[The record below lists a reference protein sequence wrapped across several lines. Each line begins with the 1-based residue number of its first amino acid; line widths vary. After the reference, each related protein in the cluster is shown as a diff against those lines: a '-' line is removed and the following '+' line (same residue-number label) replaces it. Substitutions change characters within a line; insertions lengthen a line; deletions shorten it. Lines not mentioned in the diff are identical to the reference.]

1 MTSKEKIILDNDVL
15 KVLYSKGRKF
25 YMRMKRRNNGTG
37 IIDPYLQYVN
47 AIGLTREEA
56 DKLYFI
62 YLAKYYK
69 ELIRLIYDNENVMKE
84 EDMMVEIDCSK
95 SIKHLEESKNKS
107 KEKDEKKPKK

>member
-56 DKLYFI
+56 DKLYFV

-69 ELIRLIYDNENVMKE
+69 ELIRLVYDHENIMKDG
-84 EDMMVEIDCSK
+84 DMMVDLEYEKKSK
-95 SIKHLEESKNKS
+95 DDVKYAKN